1 MSASSVVNEL
11 GSVTRIGQ
19 LLEDHGARRVLIV
32 TDPGLA
38 STGIVDQVASSIS
51 ASGLALTL
59 HAEIPANPSTASLE
73 VAAAVARTCDADY
86 VVGLGGGSA
95 LDAAKAVAL
104 VARTQLSAAQ
114 LAAGES
120 SIATPL
126 PVAAIPTTA
135 GTGAETNGFAVMES
149 AHHRKVYIG
158 SESTVPCLVIL
169 DAELTLGL
177 PASVTAA
184 SGFDA
189 VVHGVESLLSRG
201 ATTRSRAYA
210 CESLR
215 LTTSALATAVADGSD
230 REARRQMMTGAH
242 LAGLAL
248 TLSGLGLVH
257 GIAHSITA
265 TTGTAHGRALAA
277 VVGPALSFG
286 ADAAPARYRDLARAL
301 GLDASTDDAGAR
313 AVQHVADLAV
323 LVGLPPDLDEAGV
336 SVDMIDTIVRK
347 TLEDPVTRNTP
358 RRPSR
363 EELSTVLHSIPM
375 RG

>member
-1 MSASSVVNEL
+1 MSAGRLVNEL
-11 GSVTRIGQ
+11 GSVTRIGR
-19 LLEDHGARRVLIV
+19 LLEEQGAHRVLIV

-51 ASGLALTL
+51 ARGLTFTL

-73 VAAAVARTCDADY
+73 VAAAAARECDADY

-104 VARTQLSAAQ
+104 VARTPLSAAQ
-114 LAAGES
+114 LADGA
-120 SIATPL
+120 SIVAPPL

-158 SESTVPCLVIL
+158 SESTVPSLVIL
-169 DAELTLGL
+169 DAQLTLGL
-177 PASVTAA
+177 PAGITAA

-189 VVHGVESLLSRG
+189 IVHGVESLISRG
-201 ATTRSRAYA
+201 ATTTSRAYA

-230 REARRQMMTGAH
+230 MEARRQMMTGAH

-265 TTGTAHGRALAA
+265 TTGTPHGRALACI
-277 VVGPALSFG
+277 VGPALTFG
-286 ADAAPARYRDLARAL
+286 ADAAPARYRDLAGSL
-301 GLDASTDDAGAR
+301 GLDASRDDAVDQ
-313 AVQHVADLAV
+313 AVQRVADLAV
-323 LVGLPPDLDEAGV
+323 LVGLPPGLDAAGV

-358 RRPSR
+358 RRPSD
-363 EELSTVLHSIPM
+363 EELSTLLHSIAR